1 MKNRADEL
9 EELLSY
15 AERLN
20 ELSVP
25 ELIDEARQV
34 GGQSREVLL
43 LTVLAK
49 RLESYLLAEKL
60 RAAMHMQPVGDA
72 V

>member
-1 MKNRADEL
+1 MKSVTEF

-20 ELSVP
+20 ELPVP

-34 GGQSREVLL
+34 GGESREVLL
-43 LTVLAK
+43 IAVLAK
-49 RLESYLLAEKL
+49 RLEYYLLAEKL
-60 RAAMHMQPVGDA
+60 RSTMQTQCVHGA